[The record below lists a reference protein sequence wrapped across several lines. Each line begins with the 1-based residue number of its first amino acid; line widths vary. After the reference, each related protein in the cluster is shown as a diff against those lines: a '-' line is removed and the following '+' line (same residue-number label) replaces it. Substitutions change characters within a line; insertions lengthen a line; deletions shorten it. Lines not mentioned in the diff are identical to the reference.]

1 MLEEYLD
8 SGFESEN
15 NLIIQKSINSFQ
27 SIFILE
33 LKYLT
38 WDSEQ
43 ARRLLQAMIT
53 KAGSENI
60 HIAKAAAQ
68 CLLSLCK
75 NENVKETTKMLSI
88 GYLQKFFDFLHTT

>member
-1 MLEEYLD
+1 LD
-8 SGFESEN
+8 SGFENEN

-33 LKYLT
+33 VKHFT
-38 WDSEQ
+38 WNTEN
-43 ARRLLQAMIT
+43 AKRLLQSMIT
-53 KAGSENI
+53 KAGCENV

-75 NENVKETTKMLSI
+75 NENVKETSNMISI
-88 GYLQKFFDFLHTT
+88 GYLQKFYDFLSTT